1 MIFERERAKEK
12 TKSIWNWRHFCG
24 QLSWHHTSMFYS
36 GSLTPYKD
44 KRSKKSRRWTC
55 HSFQCHSSQPE
66 VVKANICWGLELEF
80 YVLQAYI
87 PVVLVSFKTLWGP
100 DKRTKVKK
108 VHRRLVSQTPVS
120 QPRSKLYFCEKLTT
134 SSKLIS
140 LTCHLSQTYSKLF
153 AEKSI
158 HVLLHNKILGNRI
171 GIILGK
177 CNISLWFVWS

>member
-1 MIFERERAKEK
+1 MVIMFISEMQQENRKGLHTASSYPKTWYLKGRVKEK

-55 HSFQCHSSQPE
+55 HSFKCHSSQPE
-66 VVKANICWGLELEF
+66 VVKANTCWGLELEF

-108 VHRRLVSQTPVS
+108 FT
-120 QPRSKLYFCEKLTT
+120 
-134 SSKLIS
+134 
-140 LTCHLSQTYSKLF
+140 
-153 AEKSI
+153 
-158 HVLLHNKILGNRI
+158 G
-171 GIILGK
+171 
-177 CNISLWFVWS
+177 VWSHRHQFLSPDLNYTFVKN